1 LKASA
6 FEGFLARLYTDARLR
21 QQFLIQPEAV
31 ARGAGLDDEAVQALV
46 RVDREGLVLAARSF
60 AAKRAAHGAK
70 RRRWPTGLALIL
82 AAAFLLGATA
92 VIAQGYPARP
102 VRMLVGFPPGGGTDI
117 MARVLAPRLSE
128 YLGQQFVVENRPG
141 ATTNIASDMVAKS
154 APDGHTLLFTTSALA
169 INMSLYKNLTFD
181 ALRDFAPIS
190 VFAESPNLLVAHAS
204 AGANVKELLAQA
216 RAKPGAMN
224 YSSAGAGTSQHL
236 AGELFKARTGV
247 NIAHIPYKGTA
258 ASLTAVIAGEV
269 HFSFA
274 NVPAILGHVRSGRIR
289 ALAVLSPKRSD
300 LMPDV
305 PTMQEAGVNDVIVPV
320 WYALLAPAATP
331 REIVKALNDATVR
344 AARAPDLKQKM
355 IDQGAD
361 PVGNTPEEFAKLL
374 REEVARWAEVV
385 RVSGAKAE

>member
-1 LKASA
+1 MRSL
-6 FEGFLARLYTDARLR
+6 FVL
-21 QQFLIQPEAV
+21 
-31 ARGAGLDDEAVQALV
+31 ALV
-46 RVDREGLVLAARSF
+46 FSTSLV
-60 AAKRAAHGAK
+60 H
-70 RRRWPTGLALIL
+70 
-82 AAAFLLGATA
+82 
-92 VIAQGYPARP
+92 AQTYPARP
-102 VRMLVGFPPGGGTDI
+102 VRVLVGFPPGGGTDI
-117 MARVLAPRLSE
+117 LARVLAPQLSQS
-128 YLGQQFVVENRPG
+128 LGQPFVVENRPG

-154 APDGHTLLFTTSALA
+154 APDGHTLLFTTSSLA

-216 RAKPGAMN
+216 KAKPGAMN

-289 ALAVLSPKRSD
+289 ALAVLASKRSD
-300 LMPDV
+300 LMPEV
-305 PTMQEAGVNDVIVPV
+305 PTMEEAGVKDVIVPV
-320 WYALLAPAATP
+320 WYALLAPAGTP

-344 AARAPDLKQKM
+344 AARDPTLKQKM
-355 IDQGAD
+355 VEQGAD

-374 REEVARWAEVV
+374 REEVAKWAEVV
-385 RVSGAKAE
+385 KISGAKAE